1 MSSAGILE
9 ISGRVRSGAISSVR
23 ILVPSSL
30 QFNRY
35 DLDMM
40 DLRHCSYGKQ
50 CLFFNMLGCLK
61 QWVHTIFR
69 FISLWRDLLIK
80 NIISE

>member
-1 MSSAGILE
+1 MSSAGILG

-35 DLDMM
+35 DLDM
-40 DLRHCSYGKQ
+40 DRRHCSYGKQ
-50 CLFFNMLGCLK
+50 CFFFNMLGCRK

-69 FISLWRDLLIK
+69 FISLWRDLIK
-80 NIISE
+80 ISLVINL